1 MKAMNSTIV
10 RIVVIAL
17 IAMLPMVVSA
27 VTYNNRYNEQ
37 EAVVPAAAFQSTSV
51 LVGSGS
57 GLVSS
62 PKLNTDGTVNMDAF
76 IAGQSASAHEHPGR
90 PKTIAPVDPKTPPNI
105 PLGDGLFALLL
116 LAIGYAL
123 VRTRKWI

>member
-62 PKLNTDGTVNMDAF
+62 PKLNTDGTVSTEAF

-90 PKTIAPVDPKTPPNI
+90 PKTIAPPVPEGNPT

>member
-62 PKLNTDGTVNMDAF
+62 PKLNTDGTVSTEAF

-90 PKTIAPVDPKTPPNI
+90 PKTIAPPVPEGDPT

>member
-10 RIVVIAL
+10 RLVVIAL
-17 IAMLPMVVSA
+17 IALLPMVVSA

-62 PKLNTDGTVNMDAF
+62 PKLNTDGTVSTEAF

-90 PKTIAPVDPKTPPNI
+90 PKTIAPPVPEGDPT

>member
-62 PKLNTDGTVNMDAF
+62 PKLNTDGTVSTEAF
-76 IAGQSASAHEHPGR
+76 IAGQSTSAHEHPGR
-90 PKTIAPVDPKTPPNI
+90 PKTIAPPVPEGNPT

>member
-17 IAMLPMVVSA
+17 IALLPMVVSA

-62 PKLNTDGTVNMDAF
+62 PKLNTDGTVSMEAF

-90 PKTIAPVDPKTPPNI
+90 PKTIAPPVPEGNPT

>member
-17 IAMLPMVVSA
+17 IALLPMVVSA

-62 PKLNTDGTVNMDAF
+62 PKLNTDGTVSTEAF

-90 PKTIAPVDPKTPPNI
+90 PKTIAPPVPEGDPT

>member
-62 PKLNTDGTVNMDAF
+62 PKLNTDGTVSAEAF

-90 PKTIAPVDPKTPPNI
+90 PKTIAPPVPEGDPT

>member
-17 IAMLPMVVSA
+17 IALLPMVVSA

-62 PKLNTDGTVNMDAF
+62 PKLNTDGTVSTEAF

-90 PKTIAPVDPKTPPNI
+90 PKTIAPPVPEGNPT

>member
-27 VTYNNRYNEQ
+27 VNFNNRYNEQ

-62 PKLNTDGTVNMDAF
+62 PKLNTDGTVSTEAF

-90 PKTIAPVDPKTPPNI
+90 PKTIAPPVPEGDPT